1 MNSLHSVS
9 TQLDLD
15 SNAPHIH
22 QTQLFG
28 EAILKAILLEVCCYP
43 KPGLVTPHSSGAHSD
58 MNLQTFML
66 SSAAIAPCFNE
77 CALTGFQHYQ
87 PLTMLLAQIRPIGQ
101 RYEQHLLATTQG
113 VNTQRGILFSASVLC
128 AAAGYLAA
136 NQIIINASTLSETC
150 AAICVGLCQRDFAA
164 LQQRPPLTAGES
176 LYHTYG
182 VTGIRGEAEQGFPTV
197 ITFGLPALTYAFAQG
212 ADIRT
217 AMSHCLINLIAHCE
231 DTTVLWRGGPRL
243 LGQLRQRA
251 KAIVDAGG
259 MLNPQGKE
267 HMLLLNEWCCQ
278 EHISPGGCADL
289 LALTA
294 GMYLICHQH
303 FPNGVM

>member
-1 MNSLHSVS
+1 MVSLHPVDAQFDFPPHS
-9 TQLDLD
+9 TR
-15 SNAPHIH
+15 IH

-28 EAILKAILLEVCCYP
+28 EALLKAILLEVCCYP
-43 KPGLVTPHSSGAHSD
+43 KPGLVTPHSNGAHSD
-58 MNLQTFML
+58 MNLQTFIL
-66 SSAAIAPCFNE
+66 SSAAIAPCFRE
-77 CALTGFQHYQ
+77 CALAGFQHHG
-87 PLTMLLAQIRPIGQ
+87 PLTVLLARIRPIGQ

-136 NQIIINASTLSETC
+136 NQRIISDTTLSETC
-150 AAICVGLCQRDFAA
+150 AAICAGLCQRDFAA

-197 ITFGLPALTYAFAQG
+197 IKYGLPALTYAFAQG

-217 AMSHCLINLIAHCE
+217 AMSHCLIVLIANCE

-243 LGQLRQRA
+243 LGHLRQRA
-251 KAIVDAGG
+251 GVIVDAGG
-259 MLNPQGKE
+259 MFNLQGKE
-267 HMLLLNEWCCQ
+267 QMQSLNEWCCQ
-278 EHISPGGCADL
+278 ERISPGGCADL
-289 LALTA
+289 LALTV